1 MTTLCKND
9 YDAIKFQFVAKNR
22 NNSFEKSREIGS
34 FLLLKIR
41 KEGIG
46 WLDGSKNSFFVNKTQ
61 RTLEALK
68 ILALRVLF
76 MLEKNKQNEEMN
88 KTVLFKIREG
98 GIEKK
103 GRVLFIWG

>member
-1 MTTLCKND
+1 MIGVFFCH
-9 YDAIKFQFVAKNR
+9 KF
-22 NNSFEKSREIGS
+22 
-34 FLLLKIR
+34 R

-46 WLDGSKNSFFVNKTQ
+46 WLAESKNSFFVNKTQ